1 MTAQTPTE
9 YTGCLR
15 PRITYLGR
23 IEVEKPHALFG
34 GVGITDTEVFD
45 QFKVEWIEGTD
56 VSKVVWTETVKVPN
70 GHSFVPQIAGY
81 GTFQKQG
88 GFYVDE
94 DNLRHFVM
102 EAPVGIFGAM
112 TGQAQASKG

>member
-1 MTAQTPTE
+1 MTAQQPPTE
-9 YTGCLR
+9 YTGNLR
-15 PRITYLGR
+15 PKITYLGR
-23 IEVEKPHALFG
+23 IETQRPSALLEG
-34 GVGITDTEVFD
+34 QTETDVFD

-56 VSKVVWTETVKVPN
+56 ISKVVWTETVKVPE
-70 GHSFVPQIAGY
+70 GYAFVPQIAGY

-102 EAPVGIFGAM
+102 DAPIGIFGAA
-112 TGQAQASKG
+112 TGQAQATKG